1 MLFFELIFLLAKE
14 DNTDYPVIFCC
25 ISHVKLHQQ
34 VALTALYRQ
43 VNALVRV
50 PIVTGS
56 EGKGQS
62 WRSLVRTTYCFGREK
77 ATVVELW

>member
-43 VNALVRV
+43 VNAIVRV

-56 EGKGQS
+56 VGKRPALDISGKDYLLF
-62 WRSLVRTTYCFGREK
+62 W
-77 ATVVELW
+77 

>member
-1 MLFFELIFLLAKE
+1 MLFFELVFLLAKE

-43 VNALVRV
+43 VNAIVRV

-56 EGKGQS
+56 VGK
-62 WRSLVRTTYCFGREK
+62 RS
-77 ATVVELW
+77 ELEISGKDYLLFW

>member
-1 MLFFELIFLLAKE
+1 MLFVELIFLLEKE

-43 VNALVRV
+43 VNAIVRV

-56 EGKGQS
+56 EGK
-62 WRSLVRTTYCFGREK
+62 RP
-77 ATVVELW
+77 ELDISGKDYLLFW